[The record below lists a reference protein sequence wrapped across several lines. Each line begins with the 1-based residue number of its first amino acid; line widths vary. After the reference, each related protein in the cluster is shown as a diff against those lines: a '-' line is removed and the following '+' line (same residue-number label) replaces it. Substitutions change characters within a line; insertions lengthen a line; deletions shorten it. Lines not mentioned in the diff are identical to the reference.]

1 MRVERSEG
9 GVQHAAPH
17 LSVAV
22 VKSVGDEEEEE
33 RGDLRFVQVLGQL
46 VQRQS
51 NATPDKEVR
60 KGSVQRNMSY
70 LMVCLKITQRK
81 VGKHLPVFFCRFSS
95 RHYGG

>member
-60 KGSVQRNMSY
+60 KGSVQRNM
-70 LMVCLKITQRK
+70 
-81 VGKHLPVFFCRFSS
+81 
-95 RHYGG
+95 